1 MGTREEMPHLGT
13 HHSIR
18 EEHEREVKAH
28 GLLCEHSLAGGR
40 GQPLFPEP
48 LTDNCM
54 RVWKEG
60 PLTRGL
66 CRLCQGGCAESSSQ
80 R

>member
-40 GQPLFPEP
+40 GQPLFP
-48 LTDNCM
+48 
-54 RVWKEG
+54 
-60 PLTRGL
+60 
-66 CRLCQGGCAESSSQ
+66 
-80 R
+80 